1 MRVSARSCQSIPVL
15 NKIRAEAQRS
25 LRRFFTRSRG
35 AAERLVRPDRPVFRS
50 GDAAYGNVSERKPL
64 GGERSSPRLRVSAC
78 PFNAASLRS
87 LPLCSTLPERCFLLC
102 SSTHRPHLPLATT
115 RLPLPPK

>member
-1 MRVSARSCQSIPVL
+1 MRISDWSSDVCSSDLTIAARIGGLGAFMAADVGKSGGNGKGSRGMRVSARSCQSIPVL

-50 GDAAYGNVSERKPL
+50 GDARSAERRVGKECVGPC
-64 GGERSSPRLRVSAC
+64 RSRGSPYL
-78 PFNAASLRS
+78 
-87 LPLCSTLPERCFLLC
+87 
-102 SSTHRPHLPLATT
+102 
-115 RLPLPPK
+115 

>member
-1 MRVSARSCQSIPVL
+1 MRRRPPRSTRTDTLFPYTTLFRSLGAFMAADVGKSGGNGKGSRGMRVSARSCQSIPVL

-50 GDAAYGNVSERKPL
+50 GDAAYGHVSERKPP
-64 GGERSSPRLRVSAC
+64 GGSRSSLWLRVSA
-78 PFNAASLRS
+78 
-87 LPLCSTLPERCFLLC
+87 
-102 SSTHRPHLPLATT
+102 
-115 RLPLPPK
+115 